1 MLRYNKNLG
10 MLLSLN
16 KPQKKAVLHNKGPLL
31 ILAGAGSG
39 KTRALTH
46 RLAYLVKK
54 RKISPHKILCLTFT
68 NKAAEEMKER
78 TAKLLELNNISFP
91 WMGTFHSV
99 CARILRREI
108 KNLGQGFTHNFTIY
122 DEDDSLSLIKKIMK
136 EKGID
141 NNKFAPEVIKS
152 IISRAKQEVM
162 GPKRFQNYYINSQ
175 ITEITAKIYK
185 KYETELRMAN
195 ALDFDNLINKTI
207 ELFQKEKIILNK
219 YHHLFQHI
227 LVDEY
232 QDTNHAQYLLLKILA
247 KKHQNICVVGDDW
260 QSIYRFRGAD
270 FRNILEFKKDYPET
284 KIIKLEEN
292 YRSTGNIIEAAQS
305 VIENNTI
312 RSEKKL
318 FSKNFKGEKVKVFNV
333 LNQEEEGELIIKIL
347 QSLNKNYSKN
357 YKNSV
362 VLYRTNAQSRTLEE
376 IMLRYSIPYRI
387 IGGLRFY
394 ERKEI
399 KDIIAY
405 LKIIDNPNDLVSL
418 RRIINTPP
426 RGISKQTTEKLN
438 NQILLDIAH
447 NRLKKNR
454 LHLSPRAQ
462 NSLLRFS
469 KIIQEMRRE
478 INKLKNASR
487 IISYV
492 LKKTGYKE
500 YLLDGTEGGIARY
513 ENIQELKSVA
523 TTYSSLKARESLQ
536 LFLEEVTLLSEI
548 DNYDKESKA
557 LTLMTLHNA
566 KGLEFENVFIAGL
579 EEGIFPHSR
588 SQTNREDL
596 EEERRLFYV
605 GMTRAMKRLYLISAI
620 ERLIWGGKQ
629 INPPSRFI
637 GEISP
642 SVIESTGS
650 QIISAPIKSAEE
662 IGEEP
667 QVKELH
673 LEIGD
678 KISHPNFGIGVIIA
692 IDDDEIIVRFKKLGQ
707 KRLSAFYAPIK
718 KVII

>member
-1 MLRYNKNLG
+1 